1 MVMPAVTVVMAVTAV
16 GAAFGLERGL
26 HLLEIRSEGM
36 EHLLHHS
43 VGPDAKSLVSNFNR
57 QMSVSQMPSKA
68 HKLIWLSMPDFD
80 NKLRGGPD
88 LQPPPIFK
96 LQAISI
102 GHRNRLG
109 KVEEDILAFIRSQA
123 NAPAMAR
130 FKIKRK
136 NACRLFPRP

>member
-1 MVMPAVTVVMAVTAV
+1 MVVMMAVTAV
-16 GAAFGLERGL
+16 GAALGLERGL
-26 HLLEIRSEGM
+26 HLYKIRSEAV
-36 EHLLHHS
+36 EHILDHM
-43 VGPDAKSLVSNFNR
+43 VGPDAKSLVPNFSR
-57 QMSVSQMPSKA
+57 QMSISQMPSKA
-68 HKLIWLSMPDFD
+68 HQLIGRSMPDFD
-80 NKLRGGPD
+80 NKLRGSPN
-88 LQPPPIFK
+88 LQPLPIFK

-109 KVEEDILAFIRSQA
+109 KVEEDILALICGQA

>member
-1 MVMPAVTVVMAVTAV
+1 
-16 GAAFGLERGL
+16 
-26 HLLEIRSEGM
+26 
-36 EHLLHHS
+36 
-43 VGPDAKSLVSNFNR
+43 
-57 QMSVSQMPSKA
+57 MSVSQMPSKA
-68 HKLIWLSMPDFD
+68 HKLIWLYMPDFD

-109 KVEEDILAFIRSQA
+109 KVEEDILALICSQA
-123 NAPAMAR
+123 NTPAMAR